1 MKFLKNIALASL
13 VGSTALLG
21 AGAAG
26 AFQTVEPSNASSN
39 QTADRLAPTMPID
52 MKSFI
57 DMATSAGMFE
67 VSSSKLAL
75 ERGVGGEVKSFAEQM
90 IADHGAAN
98 AELAALVASMNPPM
112 TAPTEL
118 NGKHR
123 GMLQTLNEAGPGNP
137 STRAYVD
144 AQRAAHNEAV
154 ALFTA
159 YAANGD
165 NAQLQAFARKHLPT
179 LQAHLDH
186 IRRIE
191 SMR

>member
-1 MKFLKNIALASL
+1 MNILKSIALAGL
-13 VGSTALLG
+13 MTSTAFLG

-26 AFQTVEPSNASSN
+26 AFQTAGPASNASSN
-39 QTADRLAPTMPID
+39 QTAERMTEKMPID
-52 MKSFI
+52 MRGFI
-57 DMATSAGMFE
+57 DMAASGGLFE
-67 VSSSKLAL
+67 VASSKLAL

-90 IADHGAAN
+90 IGDHNKAN
-98 AELAALVASMNPPM
+98 AELMAIAARLDPPM
-112 TAPTEL
+112 SVPTEL

-123 GMLQTLNEAGPGNP
+123 AMLQAINEAGANNP
-137 STRAYVD
+137 SRAYVD

-165 NAQLQAFARKHLPT
+165 NAQLQAFASRQLPT
-179 LQAHLDH
+179 LRAHLDH

-191 SMR
+191 AKR